1 MPRRPEERP
10 WLEGKGGN
18 QASGASSRLWARD
31 RSPGIVSLAPVARLD
46 LIRMFQ
52 PPRRHGDV
60 TGRLVGRTGAWRQP
74 GGQAIDARP
83 GGGLA

>member
-31 RSPGIVSLAPVARLD
+31 RSPGIVSLVPVARLD
-46 LIRMFQ
+46 LIRI
-52 PPRRHGDV
+52 
-60 TGRLVGRTGAWRQP
+60 TGRLADEVTSPAGFVGRTGAWRQP

-83 GGGLA
+83 GGGRA